1 MSNIYKYFFVNVDSE
16 EKRIIDSSEILDQK
30 LEKISDELEEEPK
43 PWLTENF
50 YETDGDENPGVE
62 GLVRDEDGQTEEYVD
77 DGGGFDSNPPIA
89 DEEAYDDS
97 AMREEMMGHLQE
109 EIDQMRSEAMAD
121 IQAELD
127 TLRMQAREEGQKAG
141 YDQGFAQGNAEAM
154 AILEE
159 ERARLKEMEKEYD
172 LNIQA
177 VEPLF
182 VDKLTSIYQ
191 HIFQVDLSE
200 HRDIILHLIDT
211 TIHSIETGKNFIIRV
226 SKEDIGFVTMQKSK
240 LLGGLNEVTAEIV
253 EDATL
258 QKNECLIETE
268 GGIFDCSLDVEL
280 EALSKK
286 LKLLSYHS

>member
-16 EKRIIDSSEILDQK
+16 EKRIIDSNEILDQK

-62 GLVRDEDGQTEEYVD
+62 GLVRDEDGLTEEYVD

-154 AILEE
+154 AMLEE

>member
-62 GLVRDEDGQTEEYVD
+62 GLVRDEDGLTEEYVD

-97 AMREEMMGHLQE
+97 AMWEEMMGHLQE

-127 TLRMQAREEGQKAG
+127 TLRMQAREDGQKAG

-154 AILEE
+154 AMLEE

>member
-1 MSNIYKYFFVNVDSE
+1 LSNIYKYFSVNVDSE
-16 EKRIIDSSEILDQK
+16 EKRIIDSSDILDQK

-89 DEEAYDDS
+89 DEETYDDS

-109 EIDQMRSEAMAD
+109 EIDQMRSEAVAD

-141 YDQGFAQGNAEAM
+141 YDQGFAQGHAEAM

-159 ERARLKEMEKEYD
+159 EKARLKEMEKEYD

-226 SKEDIGFVTMQKSK
+226 SKDDIGFVTMQKSK

>member
-62 GLVRDEDGQTEEYVD
+62 GLVRDEDGLTEEYVD

-127 TLRMQAREEGQKAG
+127 TLRMQAREDGQKAG

-154 AILEE
+154 AMLEE

>member
-109 EIDQMRSEAMAD
+109 EINQMRSEAVAD

-141 YDQGFAQGNAEAM
+141 YDQGFAQGHAEAM

-159 ERARLKEMEKEYD
+159 EKARLKEMEKEYD

-226 SKEDIGFVTMQKSK
+226 SKDDIGFVTMQKSK

>member
-16 EKRIIDSSEILDQK
+16 EKRIIDSNEILDQK

-62 GLVRDEDGQTEEYVD
+62 GLVRDEDGLTEEYVD

-89 DEEAYDDS
+89 DEETYDDS

-154 AILEE
+154 AMLEE

-240 LLGGLNEVTAEIV
+240 LLGGLNDVTAEIV

>member
-62 GLVRDEDGQTEEYVD
+62 GLVRDEDGLTEEYVD

-97 AMREEMMGHLQE
+97 AMREEMMGQLQE

-286 LKLLSYHS
+286 LKILSYHS

>member
-1 MSNIYKYFFVNVDSE
+1 
-16 EKRIIDSSEILDQK
+16 
-30 LEKISDELEEEPK
+30 
-43 PWLTENF
+43 
-50 YETDGDENPGVE
+50 
-62 GLVRDEDGQTEEYVD
+62 
-77 DGGGFDSNPPIA
+77 
-89 DEEAYDDS
+89 
-97 AMREEMMGHLQE
+97 
-109 EIDQMRSEAMAD
+109 MAD

-127 TLRMQAREEGQKAG
+127 TLRMQARKEGQKAG
-141 YDQGFAQGNAEAM
+141 YDQGFAQGHAEAM

-159 ERARLKEMEKEYD
+159 EKARLKEMEKEYD

>member
-109 EIDQMRSEAMAD
+109 EIDQMRSEAVAD

-127 TLRMQAREEGQKAG
+127 TLRMQARKEGQKAG
-141 YDQGFAQGNAEAM
+141 YDQGFAQGHAEAM

-159 ERARLKEMEKEYD
+159 EKARLKEMEKEYD

>member
-1 MSNIYKYFFVNVDSE
+1 VDSE

>member
-62 GLVRDEDGQTEEYVD
+62 GLVRDEDGLTEEYVD

>member
-16 EKRIIDSSEILDQK
+16 EKRIIDSNEILDQK

-62 GLVRDEDGQTEEYVD
+62 GLVRDEDGLTEEYVD

-89 DEEAYDDS
+89 GEEAYDDS

-109 EIDQMRSEAMAD
+109 EIDQMRSEAVAD

-141 YDQGFAQGNAEAM
+141 YDQGFAQGHAEAM

-159 ERARLKEMEKEYD
+159 EKARLKEMEKEYD